1 MESDNNEG
9 EKGSEKLRKSGMD
22 GLVELTRF
30 VKEEAHRL
38 GFTLVGITTP
48 DPPSHFDVYQRW
60 LERGNHGG
68 MNYLSSERALH
79 RRADPRTILPEC
91 QSILVCGTL
100 CLPRDPSAS
109 TPTSPV
115 QISSYALGEDYH
127 TVLKD
132 RLESLVHLIEDR
144 LNKPLKHRIYTDTGP
159 LLERELAQRAGLGWI
174 GKNTCLIHPQLG
186 SYLLL
191 AELLLEIPLQPDPH
205 FPYDRCGTC
214 TRCIDACPTGCILP
228 DRTLD
233 ARRCISYLT
242 IEEKQSIDHDLRRAI
257 GNWLFGCDICQ
268 QVCPWNQRFAKPTE
282 DPVFQPR
289 PFLKQPA
296 ITDFLLL
303 KPEAWRQSLRG
314 SPLERPRR
322 RGLVRNAIIV
332 AGNARDETVLT
343 FLAEL
348 LRSDPEPIVRA
359 HAAWALGQ
367 ISGREAQSTLQ
378 AAADQETDVSVQR
391 EINRALISS

>member
-1 MESDNNEG
+1 M
-9 EKGSEKLRKSGMD
+9 SGMD
-22 GLVELTRF
+22 ELVELTLF
-30 VKEEAHRL
+30 VKDEAHRL

-60 LERGNHGG
+60 IERGNHGS

-91 QSILVCGTL
+91 QSILVCGTMV
-100 CLPRDPSAS
+100 LPKDSSAS

-115 QISSYALGEDYH
+115 QISSFALGEDYH
-127 TVLKD
+127 TVLKE
-132 RLESLVHLIEDR
+132 RLESLVHIIEDR
-144 LNKPLKHRIYTDTGP
+144 LNKPMEHRIYTDTGP

-191 AELLLEIPLQPDPH
+191 AEMLLDIQLQPDPF
-205 FPYDRCGTC
+205 FPFDRCGTC

-242 IEEKQSIDHDLRRAI
+242 IEEKQSIDYDLRGAI

-268 QVCPWNQRFAKPTE
+268 QVCPWNQRFAKPTD
-282 DPVFQPR
+282 DPAFQPR

-296 ITDFLLL
+296 VADFLLL
-303 KPEAWRQSLRG
+303 KPEAWRKPLRG

-322 RGLVRNAIIV
+322 KGLVRNATIV
-332 AGNARDETVLT
+332 AGNTGDESTIPFLT
-343 FLAEL
+343 EL
-348 LRSDPEPIVRA
+348 LRSDPEPVIRA

-367 ISGREAQSTLQ
+367 IPGREARSSLQ
-378 AAADQETDVSVQR
+378 AAANDENDSIVQG
-391 EINRALISS
+391 EIKRALTSS

>member
-1 MESDNNEG
+1 MHE
-9 EKGSEKLRKSGMD
+9 
-22 GLVELTRF
+22 LVELSRF

-48 DPPSHFDVYQRW
+48 DPPSHLDVYVRW
-60 LERGNHGG
+60 LERGNHGS
-68 MNYLSSERALH
+68 MNYLSSEYALH

-91 QSILVCGTL
+91 QAILVCGTMY
-100 CLPRDPSAS
+100 LPQDSAAR
-109 TPTSPV
+109 TQASPV

-127 TVLKD
+127 TVFKT
-132 RLESLVHLIEDR
+132 RLESLVHIIEDR
-144 LNKPLKHRIYTDTGP
+144 LNKPIKQRIYTDTGP

-186 SYLLL
+186 SYLML

-214 TRCIDACPTGCILP
+214 TRCIDACPTNCILP

-242 IEEKQSIDHDLRRAI
+242 IEEKQSIDYDLRGAI

-282 DPVFQPR
+282 DPAFQPR
-289 PFLKQPA
+289 SFLKQPIVA
-296 ITDFLLL
+296 DFLLL
-303 KPEAWRQSLRG
+303 KPEAWRKPLRG

-322 RGLVRNAIIV
+322 KGLVRNAIIV
-332 AGNARDETVLT
+332 AGNARDESAIPL
-343 FLAEL
+343 LAEL
-348 LRSDPEPIVRA
+348 LLSDPEPVVRA

-367 ISGREAQSTLQ
+367 IPGREAKALLL
-378 AAADQETDVSVQR
+378 AAADHETDIIVQR
-391 EINRALISS
+391 EINLALISS

>member
-1 MESDNNEG
+1 
-9 EKGSEKLRKSGMD
+9 MD
-22 GLVELTRF
+22 KLVELTKF

-48 DPPSHFDVYQRW
+48 EPPSHFDVYKRW
-60 LERGNHGG
+60 LEKGNHGS
-68 MNYLSSERALH
+68 MSYLSSERALQ

-91 QSILVCGTL
+91 QSILVCGTTY
-100 CLPRDPSAS
+100 LPEDSSAS
-109 TPTSPV
+109 SPTSPV

-127 TVLKD
+127 TVFKD
-132 RLESLVHLIEDR
+132 RLECLVHILEVQLD
-144 LNKPLKHRIYTDTGP
+144 KPLKHRIYTDTGP

-186 SYLLL
+186 SYFLLS
-191 AELLLEIPLQPDPH
+191 ELLLEIQLQPDPH
-205 FPYDRCGTC
+205 FPFDRCGTC

-242 IEEKQSIDHDLRRAI
+242 IEEKQTIDYDLRGAI

-268 QVCPWNQRFAKPTE
+268 QVCPWNQRFAKPTA
-282 DPVFQPR
+282 DPAFQLLPSFKH
-289 PFLKQPA
+289 PTVA
-296 ITDFLLL
+296 DFLLL
-303 KPEAWRQSLRG
+303 KPEAWLESLRG

-322 RGLVRNAIIV
+322 KGLVRNAIIV
-332 AGNARDETVLT
+332 AGNTRDESAIPI
-343 FLAEL
+343 LAKL
-348 LRSDPEPIVRA
+348 LRSDPEPIVRG

-367 ISGREAQSTLQ
+367 MLNREAQFSLQ
-378 AAADQETDVSVQR
+378 AAADEETDSSVQG

>member
-1 MESDNNEG
+1 
-9 EKGSEKLRKSGMD
+9 MD
-22 GLVELTRF
+22 KLVELTKF

-48 DPPSHFDVYQRW
+48 EPPSHFDVYQRW
-60 LERGNHGG
+60 LEKGNHGS
-68 MNYLSSERALH
+68 MSYLSSERALQ

-91 QSILVCGTL
+91 QSILVCGTTY
-100 CLPRDPSAS
+100 LPKDSSAS
-109 TPTSPV
+109 TLTSPV

-127 TVLKD
+127 TVFKD
-132 RLESLVHLIEDR
+132 RLESLVHIIEGR
-144 LNKPLKHRIYTDTGP
+144 RNKPMKHRIYTDTGP

-186 SYLLL
+186 SYFLL
-191 AELLLEIPLQPDPH
+191 AELLLEIPLQPDPI

-242 IEEKQSIDHDLRRAI
+242 IEEKQTIDYDLRGAI

-268 QVCPWNQRFAKPTE
+268 QVCPWNQRFAKPTA
-282 DPVFQPR
+282 DPAFQPL
-289 PFLKQPA
+289 PSLKHPTVA
-296 ITDFLLL
+296 DFLLL
-303 KPEAWRQSLRG
+303 KPEAWLESLRG

-322 RGLVRNAIIV
+322 KGLVRNAIII
-332 AGNARDETVLT
+332 AGNTRDESAIPT
-343 FLAEL
+343 LAKL

-367 ISGREAQSTLQ
+367 MPNREAQFSLQ
-378 AAADQETDVSVQR
+378 TAADDEIDPSVQG

>member
-1 MESDNNEG
+1 MKDLDKPRRNS
-9 EKGSEKLRKSGMD
+9 MD
-22 GLVELTRF
+22 KRVELTRF

-38 GFTLVGITTP
+38 GFTLAGITTP

-60 LERGNHGG
+60 LERGNHGS
-68 MNYLSSERALH
+68 MSYLSSERALH

-91 QSILVCGTL
+91 QSILVCGMMY
-100 CLPRDPSAS
+100 LPKDSYAS

-127 TVLKD
+127 NVLKE
-132 RLESLVHLIEDR
+132 RLESLVNIIEVR
-144 LNKPLKHRIYTDTGP
+144 LNKPVKHRIYTDTGP

-174 GKNTCLIHPQLG
+174 GKNTCLIHPKLG

-191 AELLLEIPLQPDPH
+191 AELLLDIPLQPDPS
-205 FPYDRCGTC
+205 FPFDRCGTC

-242 IEEKQSIDHDLRRAI
+242 IEEKQSIDQDLRSAI
-257 GNWLFGCDICQ
+257 GSWLFGCDICQ

-282 DPVFQPR
+282 DTAFQPR
-289 PFLKQPA
+289 PFLKQPTIA
-296 ITDFLLL
+296 DFLLL
-303 KPEAWRQSLRG
+303 KPEAWRKPLKG

-322 RGLVRNAIIV
+322 KGLVRNATIV
-332 AGNARDETVLT
+332 AGNARDESATP
-343 FLAEL
+343 FLAKL
-348 LRSDPEPIVRA
+348 LHSDPEPVVRA

-367 ISGREAQSTLQ
+367 IPGRKAQSSLQ
-378 AAADQETDVSVQR
+378 VAADHETDSIVKG
-391 EINRALISS
+391 EIDQALSSS